1 MGHLLR
7 RAALFRAE
15 VLLHFGILLVL
26 QQLARRVQLVA
37 GAPISFIGLDDLSQR
52 ALLAREPGQLLVIG
66 RDLGSRHLRFDLAV
80 APRNR
85 FEAVDHAPSPALP
98 SPPSRALLKATIA
111 TSSMSSDGW
120 RGVNF

>member
-26 QQLARRVQLVA
+26 KQLARRVQLVA
-37 GAPISFIGLDDLSQR
+37 GAPISFIGLDDLSQPV
-52 ALLAREPGQLLVIG
+52 LLAREPGQLLVIG
-66 RDLGSRHLRFDLAV
+66 RALGSRHLGFDLAV

-85 FEAVDHAPSPALP
+85 FEAVDHAGRPRLS
-98 SPPSRALLKATIA
+98 SPPCRALLKATTPTPRMA
-111 TSSMSSDGW
+111 S
-120 RGVNF
+120 

>member
-7 RAALFRAE
+7 RAALFRAK

-52 ALLAREPGQLLVIG
+52 ALLAREPGQLLVID

-85 FEAVDHAPSPALP
+85 FKAVHHSAFTGPYPSP
-98 SPPSRALLKATIA
+98 RHAT
-111 TSSMSSDGW
+111 MKD
-120 RGVNF
+120 